1 LLVGVTVR
9 KRSLVAGAVALAVVA
24 GLGIYLGL
32 RNSGLHTRPSC
43 TVQAGGASSGETGKP
58 LKPVTLDPE
67 QMANAATIAAVGIRR
82 EMPERA
88 IVVALATAFQESKLR
103 NLPHG
108 DRDSV
113 GLFQQ
118 RPSMGWGT
126 PQEILDPRYSAGK
139 FYDALGKVRG
149 WQQMEITVAAQRV
162 QRSAHPTAYQQWADK
177 STVLA
182 TALFGQAT
190 SAVACALRNR
200 PAVRG
205 AAAAAGLTESLS
217 QDWGNL
223 DEIISAAQHP
233 GLSLAVSSDRAGW
246 QYAHWLV
253 SHAADRGIKRVRF
266 ADSEWTVKDG
276 TWTVARPSEAA
287 GAGRV
292 VAEVFGDQDR

>member
-1 LLVGVTVR
+1 MVVGVTVR
-9 KRSLVAGAVALAVVA
+9 KRSLLAVLVTLAVVA
-24 GLGIYLGL
+24 GLGVYLGL
-32 RNSGLHTRPSC
+32 RKSGLTPGPSC
-43 TVQAGGASSGETGKP
+43 TVKADGTPSETGDT
-58 LKPVTLDPE
+58 LRPVTLDPE

-82 EMPERA
+82 DMPERA
-88 IVVALATAFQESKLR
+88 VVVALATAFQESKLR
-103 NLPHG
+103 NLTHG

-118 RPSMGWGT
+118 RPSTGWGT
-126 PQEILDPRYSAGK
+126 PEQILNPRYAAGE

-182 TALFGQAT
+182 AALLGQAT
-190 SAVACALRNR
+190 GAVACALRDK

-205 AAAAAGLTESLS
+205 AAAAAGLSESLS
-217 QDWGNL
+217 LDWGNL
-223 DEIISAAQHP
+223 DAITSTAQQP
-233 GLSLAVSSDRAGW
+233 TLSLAAVNDRAGW

-253 SHAADRGIKRVRF
+253 SHAADRGIKRVIF
-266 ADSEWTVKDG
+266 SDWEWTVKDG
-276 TWTVARPSEAA
+276 KWTVVRPSDAA
-287 GAGRV
+287 AAGRV